1 MRLCQWW
8 IAALCRPLVAGLATG
23 VGGPLLTLWLGL
35 PLYRLQG
42 RFFHNLQQE
51 ELLNFSTA
59 VVVSRVQ
66 VRCSNTC
73 RVEG

>member
-1 MRLCQWW
+1 MVDCSIVPAADGRVGSRSGLSLADTMPLC
-8 IAALCRPLVAGLATG
+8 
-23 VGGPLLTLWLGL
+23 
-35 PLYRLQG
+35 RLQG

-66 VRCSNTC
+66 VRCSST
-73 RVEG
+73 RGVA